1 MSERFDREAQLG
13 ALWRD
18 GLALADAA
26 ERVGLDAPVASC
38 PGWTVADLVW
48 HVGEVH
54 VFWRSV
60 VAERWQDPSAYV
72 EPERPLGD
80 ELVPWYRESVQRTV
94 EVLGG
99 AEPGEAVWT
108 WAPRGGTVGWIV
120 RRMAHE
126 TAVHRWDVD
135 PVSIDGDLA
144 VDGVSEFLEHFT
156 DQAAEGAAPMGG
168 TVHLHATDADGE
180 WLVSEPVPGGRLE
193 FSTEHA
199 KGDAAVRGTASDLLL
214 LLWRRVGLEDPGRFE
229 IFGEPEVVRRLVARS
244 GLD

>member
-1 MSERFDREAQLG
+1 MTERFDGADQLG

-26 ERVGLDAPVASC
+26 ERAGLGAPVASC

-54 VFWRSV
+54 LFWRSV
-60 VAERWQDPSAYV
+60 VAERWQDPSPYV

-80 ELVPWYRESVQRTV
+80 ELVPWFREGVQRTV
-94 EVLGG
+94 EVLTG
-99 AEPGEAVWT
+99 ADPDEPVWT
-108 WAPRGGTVGWIV
+108 WAPRGGTVAWIV
-120 RRMAHE
+120 RRTAHE
-126 TAVHRWDVD
+126 TAVHRWDAE
-135 PVSIDGDLA
+135 PYQLEPALA

-156 DQAAEGAAPMGG
+156 NRPRAGAAPLGG

-180 WLVSEPVPGGRLE
+180 WLVSEPDAGGPLAHAA
-193 FSTEHA
+193 EHA
-199 KGDAAVRGTASDLLL
+199 KGDAAVRGSASDLLL

-229 IFGEPEVVRRLVARS
+229 LFGEPEVARRLVTRS
-244 GLD
+244 DLS